1 MPRFTFAYALC
12 TILADHPDTQLTV
25 QTTLPEVQSQGQG
38 HGSVANGLLGI
49 DNQSDVA
56 GSLVSTSNLSDFS
69 DPVSTRGDHTVLSN
83 ETQIDTVQDHDK
95 DFVSGIIVSDTPGFS
110 LYFLATLRAQNTK

>member
-1 MPRFTFAYALC
+1 M
-12 TILADHPDTQLTV
+12 
-25 QTTLPEVQSQGQG
+25 
-38 HGSVANGLLGI
+38 ANGLLRI

-56 GSLVSTSNLSDFS
+56 VSLASTSNLSDFS
-69 DPVSTRGDHTVLSN
+69 DPVSTGGDHIVLSD

-110 LYFLATLRAQNTK
+110 LHFLSNSKGTKHKINK